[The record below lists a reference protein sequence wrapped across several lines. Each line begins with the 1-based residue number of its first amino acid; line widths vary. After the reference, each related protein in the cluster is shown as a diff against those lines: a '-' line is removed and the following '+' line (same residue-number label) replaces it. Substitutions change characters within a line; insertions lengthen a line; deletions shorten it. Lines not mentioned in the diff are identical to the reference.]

1 MTAALVLVNGQM
13 SGIAASARSAAND
26 MRYMVSAVNAVDQF
40 LKTLQSTASNVLGA
54 VANLFAEK
62 SRTMN
67 TTGVTTMR
75 NLTGAVTNGTNAI
88 KSTWTAGLSSI
99 SATTNSGAVTIL
111 ATWTAVFT
119 ALATITRNRMNDM
132 RTTIASG
139 LRAIQSAFAS
149 TQLSFNQHVQ
159 LPHFTLSGI
168 FDPRTGSVPS
178 VSVAWYKRAAT
189 QGARFSNP
197 TIIGVGDASQ
207 PELLIGETTLYEQ
220 ISEAAGGG
228 GDTII
233 PVYLGGDLIDTIIV
247 KATQRSNYRS
257 GGRS

>member
-1 MTAALVLVNGQM
+1 
-13 SGIAASARSAAND
+13 
-26 MRYMVSAVNAVDQF
+26 
-40 LKTLQSTASNVLGA
+40 
-54 VANLFAEK
+54 
-62 SRTMN
+62 
-67 TTGVTTMR
+67 
-75 NLTGAVTNGTNAI
+75 
-88 KSTWTAGLSSI
+88 
-99 SATTNSGAVTIL
+99 
-111 ATWTAVFT
+111 
-119 ALATITRNRMNDM
+119 MNDM
-132 RTTIASG
+132 RNTVVSG

-159 LPHFTLSGI
+159 LPHFTLSGV

-189 QGARFSNP
+189 QGARFSSP